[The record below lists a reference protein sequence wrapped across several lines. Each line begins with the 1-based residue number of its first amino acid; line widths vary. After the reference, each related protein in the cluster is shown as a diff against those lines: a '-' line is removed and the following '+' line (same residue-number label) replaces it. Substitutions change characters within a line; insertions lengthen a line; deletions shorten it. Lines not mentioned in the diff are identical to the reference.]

1 MSWATIKAEPLGL
14 GPAPQR
20 DDALYYLL
28 QLPIIRDG
36 RLSLP
41 LLLRNPERAVVFRYR
56 TARSKTRGLLRYI
69 DNQCICEWPAGKDA
83 PPDIRLIGA
92 RFAIGDTIGLR
103 PKGGALALFRVAEH
117 LPLDIAARKPLA

>member
-1 MSWATIKAEPLGL
+1 MMSWATIKAEPLGL

-41 LLLRNPERAVVFRYR
+41 LLLRNPERAVVFRFR
-56 TARSKTRGLLRYI
+56 TALSKTRGLLRYI
-69 DNQCICEWPAGKDA
+69 DNQCVCEWPAGNRPA
-83 PPDIRLIGA
+83 LPDIRLIGA
-92 RFAIGDTIGLR
+92 RFAIGDTIGFR
-103 PKGGALALFRVAEH
+103 PVGGALALFKVAEH
-117 LPLDIAARKPLA
+117 LPLLIAA